1 MSSHASVHEGQGA
14 QSASL
19 PLREQGDARDAW
31 RLKISASLRGVARA
45 DIRFGRH
52 DRMLYA
58 TDASIY
64 QVEPIGVVVPHAVDE
79 GVKVVVHL
87 AREGVP
93 MLPRGSGT
101 ALAGQSVNDAVVLD
115 FSQYC
120 RSILSVDLERRR
132 TVVEPGVT
140 LDQLNEHLAPHGL
153 MFGPDVATSSHATI
167 GGMIGNNSSG
177 AHSILY
183 GRTVENLV
191 ALDVAFA
198 DGSVHR
204 LEEGSCDRDPAQRAI
219 AEQLAA
225 IVRPI
230 AGEIR
235 ARFPKI
241 LRHVDGYALDI
252 FLDQLERSTPGTF
265 DRVNLAH
272 IVCGGEGTLA
282 VTLRAELALVP
293 RPKERGLAIIGFASV
308 RESLA
313 NLAAILATKPAAVE
327 LVDDVVIDV
336 ALRNTEY
343 RQYVELMPKPTSGTL
358 GAVLYVEYFA
368 ERADDLPSRFDA
380 LRAAVPGSSM
390 STYIGAAERL
400 KAWKLRKAGEPL
412 LHGVP
417 GLRKPFTF
425 VEDTAVCPT
434 KLPDF
439 VEDFRAIV
447 TRHGTTAAYYA
458 HASVGCL

>member
-1 MSSHASVHEGQGA
+1 MHESRPGSGA

-19 PLREQGDARDAW
+19 PLAERGD
-31 RLKISASLRGVARA
+31 RLDDFRLRVSSSLRGVAQA

-64 QVEPIGVVVPHAVDE
+64 QVEPIGVVVPHSVEDGA
-79 GVKVVVHL
+79 KVVAHL
-87 AREGVP
+87 AQERVAI
-93 MLPRGSGT
+93 LPRGSGT
-101 ALAGQSVNDAVVLD
+101 ALAGQTVNEAVVVD

-120 RSILSVDLERRR
+120 RAILSVDAERRR
-132 TVVEPGVT
+132 AVVEPGVT
-140 LDQLNEHLAPHGL
+140 LDQLNEYLAPLGL
-153 MFGPDVATSSHATI
+153 MFGPDVATSSHATL
-167 GGMIGNNSSG
+167 GGMSGNNSSG

-191 ALDVAFA
+191 ALEVAFA
-198 DGSVHR
+198 DGSIHR
-204 LEEGSCDRDPAQRAI
+204 LEEGSCDRDPAQKALADRI
-219 AEQLAA
+219 AA

-252 FLDQLERSTPGTF
+252 FLDQLERSTPGTY

-282 VTLRAELALVP
+282 VTLRAELSLVA
-293 RPKERGLAIIGFASV
+293 RPMERGLAILGFASV

-313 NLAAILATKPAAVE
+313 RLSAILATKPAAVE

-343 RQYVELMPKPTSGTL
+343 RQYVELMPQPKEGAL

-368 ERADDLPSRFDA
+368 DQ
-380 LRAAVPGSSM
+380 
-390 STYIGAAERL
+390 I
-400 KAWKLRKAGEPL
+400 
-412 LHGVP
+412 
-417 GLRKPFTF
+417 
-425 VEDTAVCPT
+425 
-434 KLPDF
+434 
-439 VEDFRAIV
+439 
-447 TRHGTTAAYYA
+447 
-458 HASVGCL
+458 